1 MKRVWTE
8 EKDELLAQLYPTAH
22 LGNLAFRLRVTVKA
36 LRSRAKVLKLKRE
49 RKYQVW
55 NVRQT
60 AYLRKHYA
68 DTPIDVLMEV
78 TKHSQKSIWNKA
90 KKMGLRKSLEFLQEV
105 GRQCS
110 KHPKSIAS
118 RFVKGSEPANKGKR
132 IEEFMSEDGIKAS
145 SRTRFKSGRMPHN
158 TLAIGTERVYADGY
172 VWIKVNERKR
182 VQKHR
187 YVWEQA
193 HGKIPDGYLVA
204 FRDGN
209 RQNCDL
215 SNLYLISR
223 QESARRCINSES
235 AEARQARVT
244 KAQATRNKSIRRD
257 KIRLHYGMEPI
268 GNLVKRW

>member
-1 MKRVWTE
+1 MKKDHIDFYSLV
-8 EKDELLAQLYPTAH
+8 KNDDLDFKLLDELC
-22 LGNLAFRLRVTVKA
+22 
-36 LRSRAKVLKLKRE
+36 
-49 RKYQVW
+49 
-55 NVRQT
+55 
-60 AYLRKHYA
+60 
-68 DTPIDVLMEV
+68 D
-78 TKHSQKSIWNKA
+78 
-90 KKMGLRKSLEFLQEV
+90 KM
-105 GRQCS
+105 
-110 KHPKSIAS
+110 
-118 RFVKGSEPANKGKR
+118 
-132 IEEFMSEDGIKAS
+132 
-145 SRTRFKSGRMPHN
+145 
-158 TLAIGTERVYADGY
+158 
-172 VWIKVNERKR
+172 
-182 VQKHR
+182 KHR

-244 KAQATRNKSIRRD
+244 KAQASRNKSIRRD

>member
-1 MKRVWTE
+1 M
-8 EKDELLAQLYPTAH
+8 
-22 LGNLAFRLRVTVKA
+22 
-36 LRSRAKVLKLKRE
+36 
-49 RKYQVW
+49 
-55 NVRQT
+55 
-60 AYLRKHYA
+60 
-68 DTPIDVLMEV
+68 
-78 TKHSQKSIWNKA
+78 
-90 KKMGLRKSLEFLQEV
+90 QEV

-132 IEEFMSEDGIKAS
+132 IEEFMSEDGIKAN

-223 QESARRCINSES
+223 QESARRYINSES
-235 AEARQARVT
+235 SEARQARVT

>member
-8 EKDELLAQLYPTAH
+8 EKDKLLKKLYPTAH
-22 LGNLAFRLRVTVKA
+22 LGNLAFQLRVTEKA

-60 AYLRKHYA
+60 AYLRRHYA

-110 KHPKSIAS
+110 QHPKSIAS

-132 IEEFMSEDGIKAS
+132 IAEFMSEEGIRRS
-145 SRTRFKSGRMPHN
+145 SRTRFKAGHRPHN
-158 TLAIGTERVYADGY
+158 QRDIGTECVHANGY
-172 VWIKVNERKR
+172 VYLRIASGCIP
-182 VQKHR
+182 KHR

-193 HGKIPDGYLVA
+193 NGEVPEGYVVA

-215 SNLYLISR
+215 ANLYLLSR
-223 QESARRCINSES
+223 ADNARRRVSEETP
-235 AEARQARVT
+235 EARQARLA
-244 KAQATRNKSIRRD
+244 KAQTSRNKSIRRD
-257 KIRLHYGMEPI
+257 KVRLHWGMEPL
-268 GNLVKRW
+268 GKLVKRW

>member
-1 MKRVWTE
+1 
-8 EKDELLAQLYPTAH
+8 
-22 LGNLAFRLRVTVKA
+22 
-36 LRSRAKVLKLKRE
+36 
-49 RKYQVW
+49 
-55 NVRQT
+55 
-60 AYLRKHYA
+60 
-68 DTPIDVLMEV
+68 
-78 TKHSQKSIWNKA
+78 
-90 KKMGLRKSLEFLQEV
+90 MGLRKSIEFLQEV

-145 SRTRFKSGRMPHN
+145 SRTRFKPGRMPHN

-172 VWIKVNERKR
+172 LWIKVNERKR

-235 AEARQARVT
+235 KEARQARVT